1 MFPFWFLLQG
11 MEKKVGQSVLISLIL
26 ERVNTHIKKNVNM
39 VLFISVQEFVEI
51 VEFTYFKKQI

>member
-26 ERVNTHIKKNVNM
+26 ERVNTHIEKC
-39 VLFISVQEFVEI
+39 
-51 VEFTYFKKQI
+51 